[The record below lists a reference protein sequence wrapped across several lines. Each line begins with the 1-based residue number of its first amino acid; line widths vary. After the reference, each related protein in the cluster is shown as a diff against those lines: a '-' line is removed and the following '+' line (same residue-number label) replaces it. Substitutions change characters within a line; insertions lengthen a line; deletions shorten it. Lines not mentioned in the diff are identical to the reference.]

1 MAVSTRII
9 KRRIKSIGNTKKITK
24 AMELVSA
31 SKMRRAVS
39 ATLGTRPY
47 ASLGWET
54 VAELAKVTDSS
65 HHALLRQPE
74 KMERVLAVLVSS
86 DRGLCGGFNAQ
97 MAKKV
102 AEFVKHIV
110 PPPQSSPTRGEEA
123 TISAPPLVGG
133 GGGGGQLAI
142 DFVTIGKKGTDLARR
157 LGWNIVATFN
167 NLSNNPTI
175 LDVRPVAQLAI
186 SDFVAGKYDAVY
198 LAYTDFIS
206 SIRQVP
212 NMKQLLPLTKDMML
226 GEVKGIHN
234 PPQPS
239 LTSDALRGRSPTEAS
254 DLREGEKANTPL
266 KIRGARGVMNYEYI
280 FEPTPEVVLNDM
292 LPRLVEVQVYQ
303 AILESSASEHSARM
317 VAMKNASDAARDMID
332 DLTFTF
338 NQARQSAITR
348 EIAEISAGKAALE

>member
-1 MAVSTRII
+1 
-9 KRRIKSIGNTKKITK
+9 
-24 AMELVSA
+24 MELVSA
-31 SKMRRAVS
+31 SKMRRAVN

-47 ASLGWET
+47 ATLGWET
-54 VAELAKVTDSS
+54 VAELAKVTDAAYHS
-65 HHALLRQPE
+65 LLRQPQVV
-74 KMERVLAVLVSS
+74 RNVLVVLVTS

-102 AEFVKHIV
+102 GEFVRHAN
-110 PPPQSSPTRGEEA
+110 QSVIARSEA
-123 TISAPPLVGG
+123 TWQSDPKATWESHAAATWEFYPNAVIPDRDRGSRLNPNLDSRLRGNDKVMS
-133 GGGGGQLAI
+133 I

-167 NLSNNPTI
+167 NLNNNPKI
-175 LDVRPVAQLAI
+175 ADVRPVGTLAI
-186 SDFVAGKYDAVY
+186 NDFVSGKYDAVY

-206 SIRQVP
+206 SLRQVP
-212 NMKQLLPLTKDMML
+212 NMKQLLPLTAEIVMGEMGTPSNSPSERGRKDFSSPAR
-226 GEVKGIHN
+226 GEVR
-234 PPQPS
+234 
-239 LTSDALRGRSPTEAS
+239 RGGS
-254 DLREGEKANTPL
+254 
-266 KIRGARGVMNYEYI
+266 GAYSHDYL
-280 FEPTPEVVLNDM
+280 FEPTPTEVLDGM

>member
-9 KRRIKSIGNTKKITK
+9 RRRIKSIGNTKKITK

-31 SKMRRAVS
+31 SKMRRAVN

-47 ASLGWET
+47 ATLGWET

-74 KMERVLAVLVSS
+74 KMERALVVLVSS

-102 AEFVKHIV
+102 TDFVKKVISPKGVIPERHRGSS
-110 PPPQSSPTRGEEA
+110 QSLDSRFHGNDIE
-123 TISAPPLVGG
+123 
-133 GGGGGQLAI
+133 I
-142 DFVTIGKKGTDLARR
+142 DFLTIGKKGTDLARR

-167 NLSNNPTI
+167 NLSNNPRIT
-175 LDVRPVAQLAI
+175 DVRPVAQLAI
-186 SDFVAGKYDAVY
+186 TDFTAGKYDAVY

-212 NMKQLLPLTKDMML
+212 NVKQLLPLTKDDML
-226 GEVKGIHN
+226 GEVATQTVIPDRDRGSR
-234 PPQPS
+234 QS
-239 LTSDALRGRSPTEAS
+239 LDSRFHGND
-254 DLREGEKANTPL
+254 
-266 KIRGARGVMNYEYI
+266 KIDGGSNAAYSYDYL
-280 FEPTPEVVLNDM
+280 FEPTPTEVLDGM

-317 VAMKNASDAARDMID
+317 LAMKSASDAARDMID
-332 DLTFTF
+332 DLTFSF
-338 NQARQSAITR
+338 NQARQATITR

>member
-9 KRRIKSIGNTKKITK
+9 RRRIKSIGNTKKITK
-24 AMELVSA
+24 AMELVAA
-31 SKMRRAVS
+31 SKMRRAVN
-39 ATLGTRPY
+39 AVLATRPY
-47 ASLGWET
+47 STLGWET
-54 VAELAKVTDSS
+54 VEEVAKVTENEL
-65 HHALLRQPE
+65 HPLLRTSS
-74 KMERVLAVLVSS
+74 KVERVLVVMISS

-102 AEFVKHIV
+102 VEFVK
-110 PPPQSSPTRGEEA
+110 QFSTSSNSNYSSSEA
-123 TISAPPLVGG
+123 QRSREVT
-133 GGGGGQLAI
+133 I
-142 DFVTIGKKGTDLARR
+142 DFVTLGKKGTDLARR
-157 LGWNIVATFN
+157 LGWKMVATFG

-186 SDFVAGKYDAVY
+186 NDFIAQKYDIVY

-206 SIRQVP
+206 SIQQVP
-212 NMKQLLPLTKDMML
+212 HIRQLLPITKDALL
-226 GEVKGIHN
+226 GEVKEVGSRQARTIN
-234 PPQPS
+234 VYSPS
-239 LTSDALRGRSPTEAS
+239 EAPLGVES
-254 DLREGEKANTPL
+254 RNTYQYDYL
-266 KIRGARGVMNYEYI
+266 
-280 FEPTPEVVLNDM
+280 FEPTAQEILDAM

-317 VAMKNASDAARDMID
+317 VAMKSASDAARDMID

>member
-1 MAVSTRII
+1 MPVSTRII
-9 KRRIKSIGNTKKITK
+9 KRRIKSISNTKKITK

-31 SKMRRAVS
+31 SKMRRAVN

-47 ASLGWET
+47 ANLGWET
-54 VAELAKVTDSS
+54 VGELAKVTDAA

-74 KMERVLAVLVSS
+74 KMERALVVLVSS

-97 MAKKV
+97 MAKRV
-102 AEFVKHIV
+102 IEFVRLNSVSWRNDGVRMASKHDR
-110 PPPQSSPTRGEEA
+110 QSDAITTPKNA
-123 TISAPPLVGG
+123 IK
-133 GGGGGQLAI
+133 I
-142 DFVTIGKKGTDLARR
+142 DFLTVGKKGTDLARR

-167 NLSNNPTI
+167 NLSNNPRIT
-175 LDVRPVAQLAI
+175 DVRPVAQLAI
-186 SDFVAGKYDAVY
+186 TDFVAGKYDAVY

-212 NMKQLLPLTKDMML
+212 NVKQLLPLTK
-226 GEVKGIHN
+226 EVVAGGIHN

-239 LTSDALRGRSPTEAS
+239 LT
-254 DLREGEKANTPL
+254 LREGDRSVPPLRVRGGEEGLRSANYSYSYL
-266 KIRGARGVMNYEYI
+266 
-280 FEPTPEVVLNDM
+280 FEPTPAEVLDGM

-338 NQARQSAITR
+338 NQARQATITR

>member
-9 KRRIKSIGNTKKITK
+9 RRRIKSIGNTKKITK

-31 SKMRRAVS
+31 SKMRRAVN
-39 ATLGTRPY
+39 ATLSTRPY

-54 VAELAKVTDSS
+54 VGELAKVTETAL
-65 HHALLRQPE
+65 HPLLRQPE
-74 KMERVLAVLVSS
+74 KMERALVVLVSS

-97 MAKKV
+97 MAKRV
-102 AEFVKHIV
+102 VEFVRGLA
-110 PPPQSSPTRGEEA
+110 SSPGLRPPSPSGRGEGEG
-123 TISAPPLVGG
+123 I
-133 GGGGGQLAI
+133 AI
-142 DFVTIGKKGTDLARR
+142 DFLTIGKKGTDLARR

-167 NLSNNPTI
+167 NLSNNPRIT
-175 LDVRPVAQLAI
+175 DVRPVAQLAI
-186 SDFVAGKYDAVY
+186 TDFIAGKYDAVY

-212 NMKQLLPLTKDMML
+212 NVKQLLPLTKDVVM
-226 GEVKGIHN
+226 GEVAV
-234 PPQPS
+234 QTPS
-239 LTSDALRGRSPTEAS
+239 NSPSERGSSAYS
-254 DLREGEKANTPL
+254 YDYL
-266 KIRGARGVMNYEYI
+266 
-280 FEPTPEVVLNDM
+280 FEPTPAEVLDGM

-317 VAMKNASDAARDMID
+317 LAMKSASDAARDMID

-338 NQARQSAITR
+338 NQARQATITR